1 LRALV
6 ISPDVP
12 ISVVQPRGGTIRD
25 VSAFRNFFRPYQ
37 VSAGGIRLADILSA
51 PYVRLAGL
59 TAIAGTLAFS
69 LGRVLPN
76 TSAVTAAITAMISMR
91 HTFHESIRE
100 SLTQV
105 LAVMLGGTVAFI
117 AMKLIGFN
125 AFVIFLAIGS
135 CFVVARLLK
144 LGEEGALAIAVTV
157 ILVLG
162 PTIKAERIESRFAG
176 VVVGVVIAM
185 GTSYFVRSG
194 TPQERAL
201 RAGVAQSRA
210 MAELLHQI
218 STTLGTPAL
227 DISRA
232 QAATW
237 LARAEAIAEEVA
249 QVREQADSAEAGASW
264 SPAIDRREAAAVAR
278 QLAMT
283 EATAE
288 TVVNI
293 CRELVLTFGK
303 SERLPAMLASAL
315 SGILNATAAVI
326 EEQAEVALESPAAT
340 TDDEDFDRRREAA
353 IKDLRVLDETQPLF
367 IGGSIIRDA
376 EKISDIL
383 AD

>member
-1 LRALV
+1 MSSA
-6 ISPDVP
+6 VP
-12 ISVVQPRGGTIRD
+12 ISAVPPSRGTIRD
-25 VSAFRNFFRPYQ
+25 VSAFRNFFRPYR
-37 VSAGGIRLADILSA
+37 VSAGGIQLADILSA

-69 LGRVLPN
+69 LGRALPN
-76 TSAVTAAITAMISMR
+76 TSAVTAAITAIVSMR

-105 LAVMLGGTVAFI
+105 LAVMLGGTVAFV

-125 AFVIFLAIGS
+125 AVVIFLAIGS

-144 LGEEGALAIAVTV
+144 LGEEGALAIAITV

-162 PTIKAERIESRFAG
+162 PTIKAERIETRFAG
-176 VVVGVVIAM
+176 VVAGVVIAM

-218 STTLGTPAL
+218 STTLATPAL
-227 DISRA
+227 DVSRA
-232 QAATW
+232 QAADW